1 LRPTVHDVPV
11 RMRAL
16 LPVAVGVLSLVVVS
30 AAFSSQPKRLT
41 KSQWSAYLTA
51 FNAYAA
57 QTPKTVARFRF
68 CRNSTKYNS
77 NLNAFGRCIG
87 TAAAREVAATNNLSA
102 VLNRFEQ
109 KVSGNCSKAMA
120 TYQGGLFFWKSAII
134 GVQRAIN
141 THAADAATV
150 EGQAANAALSA
161 QRVASNAAAF
171 TKACKPL
178 S

>member
-1 LRPTVHDVPV
+1 VHDVPV
-11 RMRAL
+11 RMRVL
-16 LPVAVGVLSLVVVS
+16 FPVAVAVISLVVVS
-30 AAFSSQPKRLT
+30 AASSSLPKRLT
-41 KSQWSAYLTA
+41 KSQWNAYLIA

-57 QTPKTVARFRF
+57 QTPKTVGRFRF

-77 NLNAFGRCIG
+77 NLNAFGICIG
-87 TAAAREVAATNNLSA
+87 NAAAREVAVTNSLA
-102 VLNRFEQ
+102 AALNRFEQ
-109 KVSGNCSKAMA
+109 KVSGNCSKSLA

-134 GVQRAIN
+134 GVQRAIK

-171 TKACKPL
+171 TRACKPL
-178 S
+178 A

>member
-1 LRPTVHDVPV
+1 
-11 RMRAL
+11 MRKHVLATAA
-16 LPVAVGVLSLVVVS
+16 VAVLPLVVVS
-30 AAFSSQPKRLT
+30 AASSAPPKRLSH
-41 KSQWSAYLTA
+41 SQWSTYQTAY
-51 FNAYAA
+51 NAYAA
-57 QTPKTVARFRF
+57 QTRKTVARFRF

-77 NLNAFGRCIG
+77 NLDAFGRCIG
-87 TAAAREVAATNNLSA
+87 TTVAREIAVTNNLA
-102 VLNRFEQ
+102 GVLNRFER
-109 KVSGNCSKAMA
+109 KTSGNCSKALA

-150 EGQAANAALSA
+150 EGQAANAVLSA
-161 QRVASNAAAF
+161 QRVAGNAAAF